1 MTEAQHSRLAPARHA
16 HILSALA
23 RDGVVRVSE
32 LSETLGVAPVTLRRD
47 LAQLEEQGLLERV
60 HGGAVTNTSGAD
72 ASDSPAPGMLEPPS
86 KGTIAVLVP
95 SLAYY
100 WPGVVRGME
109 EEAKRL
115 GLKLLLRGAS
125 YELQDERPVL
135 ERLIATDDVCGFI
148 VAPNTDTPHAQDV
161 VQWLEDCGRPAVY
174 VERDAFSL
182 PSHEPVESVTTDH
195 GLGAVL
201 AARHLAELGHHKVG
215 LVLSRDSPTGRKIF
229 AGWDRACQEFDLD
242 PSEHFEEFFVD
253 RHHPDF
259 SSSVETAIDT
269 ALSVGITGLLIHSDP
284 EAMAF
289 IDIALNRG
297 LSIPEDLSIVAYD
310 DEVARLFTPALTA
323 VAPPRAAVGAAAVG
337 LVARRLEDPK
347 RPVHRVVLSP
357 QLNVRQ
363 STARAP
369 R

>member
-1 MTEAQHSRLAPARHA
+1 
-16 HILSALA
+16 
-23 RDGVVRVSE
+23 
-32 LSETLGVAPVTLRRD
+32 
-47 LAQLEEQGLLERV
+47 
-60 HGGAVTNTSGAD
+60 
-72 ASDSPAPGMLEPPS
+72 
-86 KGTIAVLVP
+86 
-95 SLAYY
+95 
-100 WPGVVRGME
+100 
-109 EEAKRL
+109 
-115 GLKLLLRGAS
+115 
-125 YELQDERPVL
+125 
-135 ERLIATDDVCGFI
+135 
-148 VAPNTDTPHAQDV
+148 
-161 VQWLEDCGRPAVY
+161 
-174 VERDAFSL
+174 
-182 PSHEPVESVTTDH
+182 VTTDH

-229 AGWDRACQEFDLD
+229 AGWDRACREFDLD

-363 STARAP
+363 STAQAP